1 MKTGIETLLNAYL
14 RDNQEYIIE
23 NEGTVYEYLMNEM
36 SSMDQGIN
44 WYLSDEEIEKYE
56 SGTATERLEIEQ
68 EVKKFLS
75 EYNIDIDE
83 YYS

>member
-14 RDNQEYIIE
+14 RDNEEYIIE
-23 NEGTVYEYLMNEM
+23 NEGTIYEYLMNEM

-56 SGTATERLEIEQ
+56 SGTAAERLEIEQ

>member
-23 NEGTVYEYLMNEM
+23 NEGTIYEYLMNEM

-56 SGTATERLEIEQ
+56 SGTAAERLEIEQ